1 MLKGTIF
8 VGYQNRNFLL
18 CAKLPNS
25 SNFPSRQMQR
35 NDDEITIHRRSFIIA
50 VFIKSKKE
58 GKVLKLLQW
67 GNTPDQRHH
76 TGSNKTQ

>member
-25 SNFPSRQMQR
+25 NNF
-35 NDDEITIHRRSFIIA
+35 
-50 VFIKSKKE
+50 
-58 GKVLKLLQW
+58 
-67 GNTPDQRHH
+67 
-76 TGSNKTQ
+76 GSVKIGIDAS